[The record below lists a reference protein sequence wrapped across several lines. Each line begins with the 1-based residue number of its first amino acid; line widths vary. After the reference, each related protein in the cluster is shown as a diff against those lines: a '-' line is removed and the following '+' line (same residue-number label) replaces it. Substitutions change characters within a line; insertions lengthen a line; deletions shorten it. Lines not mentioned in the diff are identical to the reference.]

1 MRRVK
6 ELLRLAH
13 ELGYSKRQIAQS
25 IRMPKTT
32 VGDYLT
38 RAEAAGLRY
47 ADVAGM
53 SEEAVEALLFRR
65 AELPEQRPM
74 PDWESAELG
83 KRGVMLIWEEYRQ
96 QHRDGY
102 SYSQF
107 RRHFLDHTS
116 ASAEPRMRREHAPAA
131 ACEVD
136 YAGMTLTISTAEG
149 QASIFVGCLPFSGYL
164 YAEATWTAEDWLAS
178 HCSAT
183 LTVSWR
189 NWCPTISR
197 SPMPASTTRW
207 STITSWRAIT
217 APASFRPGS
226 GGHGTRPVRKRAS
239 RWSRPGFWRLCATAC
254 SSRWTSGD
262 PGVARRG

>member
-1 MRRVK
+1 MTISLVQSRGERSVPRERSDMRRVK

-13 ELGYSKRQIAQS
+13 ELGYSKRQIALS

-32 VGDYLT
+32 VNDYLA

-53 SEEAVEALLFRR
+53 NEEAVEALLFQRV
-65 AELPEQRPM
+65 ELPEQRPL
-74 PDWESAELG
+74 PDWEWVSAELG
-83 KRGVMLIWEEYRQ
+83 RRGVMLIWEEYRQ

-116 ASAEPRMRREHAPAA
+116 AEPRMRREHAPGA

-149 QASIFVGCLPFSGYL
+149 QASIFVACLPLYGYL
-164 YAEATWTAEDWLAS
+164 YAVFCQL
-178 HCSAT
+178 
-183 LTVSWR
+183 
-189 NWCPTISR
+189 
-197 SPMPASTTRW
+197 
-207 STITSWRAIT
+207 
-217 APASFRPGS
+217 S
-226 GGHGTRPVRKRAS
+226 GQVEQVP
-239 RWSRPGFWRLCATAC
+239 
-254 SSRWTSGD
+254 D
-262 PGVARRG
+262 

>member
-32 VGDYLT
+32 VGDYLA
-38 RAEAAGLRY
+38 RAAVAGLRY

-74 PDWESAELG
+74 PDWEWVAAELG
-83 KRGVMLIWEEYRQ
+83 RRGVTLMLVWEEYRQ

-107 RRHFLDHTS
+107 RRHFLDQ
-116 ASAEPRMRREHAPAA
+116 RRAPAPNP
-131 ACEVD
+131 
-136 YAGMTLTISTAEG
+136 
-149 QASIFVGCLPFSGYL
+149 GCG
-164 YAEATWTAEDWLAS
+164 
-178 HCSAT
+178 
-183 LTVSWR
+183 
-189 NWCPTISR
+189 
-197 SPMPASTTRW
+197 
-207 STITSWRAIT
+207 
-217 APASFRPGS
+217 GS
-226 GGHGTRPVRKRAS
+226 MLRVPPVRSIIPA
-239 RWSRPGFWRLCATAC
+239 WG
-254 SSRWTSGD
+254 
-262 PGVARRG
+262 

>member
-13 ELGYSKRQIAQS
+13 ELGYSKRQIALS

-32 VGDYLT
+32 VGDYLA
-38 RAEAAGLRY
+38 RAAAAGLRY

-53 SEEAVEALLFRR
+53 SEEAVEALLFQR
-65 AELPEQRPM
+65 AEPPEQRPL
-74 PDWESAELG
+74 PDWEWVSAELG
-83 KRGVMLIWEEYRQ
+83 RRGVTLMLVWEEARAEGPEPRQ
-96 QHRDGY
+96 QHRDG
-102 SYSQF
+102 YSQF

-116 ASAEPRMRREHAPAA
+116 ASAEPRMRREPAPGA

-197 SPMPASTTRW
+197 PGSPMPASTTRS
-207 STITSWRAIT
+207 STGPTRSWRATT
-217 APASFRPGS
+217 APALFR
-226 GGHGTRPVRKRAS
+226 HGCAVQETRPAPNRAS
-239 RWSRPGFWRLCATAC
+239 K
-254 SSRWTSGD
+254 
-262 PGVARRG
+262 